1 MGLGKVAEIAEG
13 LLTAGRNPMT
23 AVAVISHATTPQQ
36 RICIG
41 NLTNIADR
49 VTEARLTSPAMIVV
63 GNVVALR
70 EELNFYEEQPLWG
83 KHMPARKICLRF
95 LAVWVLLLSLP
106 TRV

>member
-1 MGLGKVAEIAEG
+1 MLGLGLDSEIKEG

-36 RICIG
+36 KTCIG

-49 VTEARLTSPAMIVV
+49 VTEARLTSPAIIVV

-70 EELNFYEEQPLWG
+70 EKLNFFEKQPLWG
-83 KHMPARKICLRF
+83 EHYLVP
-95 LAVWVLLLSLP
+95 
-106 TRV
+106 